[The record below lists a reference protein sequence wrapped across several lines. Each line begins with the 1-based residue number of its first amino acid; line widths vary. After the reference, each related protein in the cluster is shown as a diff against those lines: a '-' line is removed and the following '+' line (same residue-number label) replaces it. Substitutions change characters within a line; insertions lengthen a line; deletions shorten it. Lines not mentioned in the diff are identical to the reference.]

1 VSDLGFNVPCRTFLL
16 VFLLAISQA
25 ANASDA
31 KVAGVVD
38 RIQGAAFANHRD
50 TSENLIKGTVVLSGD
65 RIVTGHNARV
75 LLKMKDGALITLGAD
90 TEFVINEYRY
100 SRKDKQGSAAL
111 ELVKGAFRAVTGAIG
126 KLKERD
132 FKVKTAAATIG
143 IRGTDFW
150 GGFHFSSALDVA
162 LLGGKGIY
170 IENAAGRVEISTIGD
185 GTTVQNGE
193 TSPSAPIR
201 WGDKKLSAAKA
212 SVTFGLGK
220 QP

>member
-1 VSDLGFNVPCRTFLL
+1 M
-16 VFLLAISQA
+16 A
-25 ANASDA
+25 AQHAAFAVDTA
-31 KVAGVVD
+31 VAGSVI

-50 TSENLIKGTVVLSGD
+50 TSENLSKDGAVRVGD
-65 RIVTGHNARV
+65 RIVTGRNARV

-126 KLKERD
+126 KLRERD

-170 IENAAGRVEISTIGD
+170 VENTAGRVEISNIGD
-185 GTTVQNGE
+185 GTTVQNAGS
-193 TSPSAPIR
+193 SPSTPIH
-201 WGDKKLSAAKA
+201 WGDQKLSAAKA
-212 SVTFGLGK
+212 SVTFGLK
-220 QP
+220 Q